1 MANAPTSLTSASQT
15 NTSITAAWNAN
26 SNPSGTEY
34 YIENMTAGTNS
45 GWTTDSSWSSASLT
59 CGTEYTFRVKARNGA
74 TVATAWTDNVTIAT
88 GTCTANTNGGGG
100 GVVALPP
107 ATGFGQVSANIAM
120 GQNSNIGDIN
130 NTGTNVLA
138 YINSSAS
145 FQATVSNHDNEITQE
160 HRFKIIDLDL
170 LNNIIT
176 VQINSVPQIVKL
188 NLAESK
194 TIDLD
199 NDGVKDLE
207 IKFANLYVN
216 RAELTMSSI
225 LNETTIS
232 KLIKYNNSPKVY
244 LLENNK
250 KRWIIDGETFSSLG
264 YQWDDVK
271 IIDDSIVY
279 NDGEN
284 LSKTTTKY
292 TFKNFLKLGQT
303 SEEVLQLQS
312 KLKNLGYFSYPKLTG
327 YFGAV
332 TETAVK
338 AFQNANN
345 IDQFGYVGPATRA
358 ALNK

>member
-1 MANAPTSLTSASQT
+1 
-15 NTSITAAWNAN
+15 
-26 SNPSGTEY
+26 
-34 YIENMTAGTNS
+34 
-45 GWTTDSSWSSASLT
+45 
-59 CGTEYTFRVKARNGA
+59 
-74 TVATAWTDNVTIAT
+74 
-88 GTCTANTNGGGG
+88 
-100 GVVALPP
+100 
-107 ATGFGQVSANIAM
+107 M

-130 NTGTNVLA
+130 NSGTNVLA

-145 FQATVSNHDNEITQE
+145 FQATVSNHNNKTTQE

-170 LNNIIT
+170 LYNIIT
-176 VQINSVPQIVKL
+176 IQINSEPQIVKL

-225 LNETTIS
+225 LNEPTIS

-244 LLENNK
+244 LIEKAK
-250 KRWIIDGETFSSLG
+250 KRWIIDGETFNALG
-264 YQWDDVK
+264 YKWNDVQ
-271 IIDDSIVY
+271 IIADEIIY
-279 NDGEN
+279 ADGEN
-284 LSKTTTKY
+284 LASQENKY
-292 TFKNFLKLGQT
+292 IFKNFLKLGQT

-327 YFGAV
+327 YFGAF

-338 AFQNANN
+338 TFQKANN